1 MVELMK
7 DKPKYIL
14 KGAVMPRVARSDL
27 KKHASTNTLNGSE
40 QTLNGKYSSQ
50 TTLSNGDSMI
60 TIPNDETQQQFM
72 GTTMTPQEVA
82 IWIDRKAR
90 IVFPIVFLIFN
101 ILYWVFVYCL

>member
-1 MVELMK
+1 M
-7 DKPKYIL
+7 
-14 KGAVMPRVARSDL
+14 
-27 KKHASTNTLNGSE
+27 TLIGPF
-40 QTLNGKYSSQ
+40 QGKYSSQ

>member
-40 QTLNGKYSSQ
+40 QTLNVS
-50 TTLSNGDSMI
+50 DSCGLAA
-60 TIPNDETQQQFM
+60 T
-72 GTTMTPQEVA
+72 
-82 IWIDRKAR
+82 
-90 IVFPIVFLIFN
+90 
-101 ILYWVFVYCL
+101 